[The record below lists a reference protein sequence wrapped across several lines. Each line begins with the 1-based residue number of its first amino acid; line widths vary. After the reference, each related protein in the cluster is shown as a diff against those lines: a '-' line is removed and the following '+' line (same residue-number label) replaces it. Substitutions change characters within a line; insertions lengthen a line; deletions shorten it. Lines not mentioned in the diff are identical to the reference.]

1 MNRKARE
8 ETCDNHAK
16 MFKAKDENRLDGATG
31 IRIHCSKM
39 SKPSKEPTVSMR
51 DLKSVTW
58 QRYRGRKSF
67 ARADGTKKISGVV
80 AAAVW
85 KTSTHTK
92 VKFGRKA
99 QNVGRACQG
108 VDIHR
113 SSGKR

>member
-1 MNRKARE
+1 
-8 ETCDNHAK
+8 

-67 ARADGTKKISGVV
+67 SRADGTKKKSGVG
-80 AAAVW
+80 AAAEW
-85 KTSTHTK
+85 ETFTQKS
-92 VKFGRKA
+92 
-99 QNVGRACQG
+99 N
-108 VDIHR
+108 
-113 SSGKR
+113 SGKEPRMLVELAKGWIFIV

>member
-80 AAAVW
+80 AATVW
-85 KTSTHTK
+85 KTSTHK
-92 VKFGRKA
+92 SQIREK
-99 QNVGRACQG
+99 
-108 VDIHR
+108 
-113 SSGKR
+113 SPEYW